1 GAGPDPARRRV
12 RLRDRRSPRH
22 PAHRDAAV
30 TAEALRGRPMTLRLR
45 VALLL
50 QAAALASPITLMG
63 YWSIEPLVTHP
74 VCPVEAC
81 NHIAPSFLLPSV
93 LLFAAP
99 LGLLLS
105 YAVKR
110 GAFRRGDLPWLIGG
124 DAYSLALG
132 EVARFLPPL
141 H

>member
-1 GAGPDPARRRV
+1 
-12 RLRDRRSPRH
+12 
-22 PAHRDAAV
+22 
-30 TAEALRGRPMTLRLR
+30 MTLRLR

-99 LGLLLS
+99 LGLVLS

-110 GAFRRGDLPWLIGG
+110 GALRGGDLPWLIGV
-124 DAYSLALG
+124 DVYALALG
-132 EVARFLPPL
+132 VLGLFLLPVCRRIT
-141 H
+141 

>member
-1 GAGPDPARRRV
+1 
-12 RLRDRRSPRH
+12 
-22 PAHRDAAV
+22 
-30 TAEALRGRPMTLRLR
+30 MTLRLR
-45 VALLL
+45 VALWL

-99 LGLLLS
+99 LGLVIS

-110 GAFRRGDLPWLIGG
+110 GALRGGDLPWLAIP
-124 DAYSLALG
+124 AYRPAWPGHDL
-132 EVARFLPPL
+132 LPWPCVRRDL
-141 H
+141 PVGVR

>member
-1 GAGPDPARRRV
+1 
-12 RLRDRRSPRH
+12 
-22 PAHRDAAV
+22 
-30 TAEALRGRPMTLRLR
+30 MTLRLR
-45 VALLL
+45 VALWL

-99 LGLLLS
+99 LGLVIS

-110 GAFRRGDLPWLIGG
+110 GALRGGDLPWLIGV
-124 DAYSLALG
+124 DVYALALG
-132 EVARFLPPL
+132 VLGLFLLPVPPYNVMATIL
-141 H
+141 VMTTFAAAVLELVWWRVKPDDVYTS